1 MTLVTALDDLGPLL
15 TASLDERVIH
25 LHTAAVGQWKGGAT
39 ASPSVIG
46 THSGTQ
52 VAGVCECFS
61 RFVLQLLLHWE
72 RFFVPACTATPIR
85 DAHAT
90 HAEIH
95 GCHRRR
101 PAMYPYLY
109 ACSAPAYLA
118 LRLAMACLIGAIT
131 L

>member
-85 DAHAT
+85 DAHRPMRHMLKYTDAT
-90 HAEIH
+90 DDGLQCI
-95 GCHRRR
+95 
-101 PAMYPYLY
+101 
-109 ACSAPAYLA
+109 
-118 LRLAMACLIGAIT
+118 LIYMRAARQLT
-131 L
+131 